1 MFTHIYIFLFFYPK
15 GLKGILRG
23 ILPFFRFHVT
33 FLCVTKSG
41 SGKVHFQN
49 ELIRVVAN
57 SKRII
62 YVLYSMEKEKGNC
75 FSGILKVKY
84 SILRKSRF
92 VVFP

>member
-1 MFTHIYIFLFFYPK
+1 MYTHICYLFFYPK

-33 FLCVTKSG
+33 FSCATKSG
-41 SGKVHFQN
+41 AGKVHFQN

-62 YVLYSMEKEKGNC
+62 YVLYSMGKEKGNC
-75 FSGILKVKY
+75 FSSISKVKH
-84 SILRKSRF
+84 SILRKIRF